1 MKAETTSVATTISLE
16 FFTGYHFIS
25 STSEDFWYHSW
36 LGDHNVILHVN
47 QVKKGKVL
55 KLLRR
60 GRKQALRENYDPQV
74 PRECGTCV
82 TLKFTRVYE
91 IDELASAKLTVYPT
105 MASSRT
111 NQAYQQFFDM
121 NGTLLLQDITSNTN
135 GTLLHSLFLITRLY
149 SRQVLHFYCSGKM
162 SDTFS

>member
-1 MKAETTSVATTISLE
+1 MATTVSLE

-47 QVKKGKVL
+47 QVKKGKSF
-55 KLLRR
+55 KAAEEARE
-60 GRKQALRENYDPQV
+60 RKQALRENYDPQV

-91 IDELASAKLTVYPT
+91 IDELAPAKLTVYPT

-111 NQAYQQFFDM
+111 SQAYQQFFDM

-135 GTLLHSLFLITRLY
+135 GTLLHSLLLITRL